1 MALNQVSRRSF
12 LHFSAATAAAFLV
25 PGGVLP
31 VQAGTLSHG
40 LSVFG
45 DLKYPKDFT
54 AFDYVNPDAPAGGKI
69 AMTAL
74 SWRYNQNPQT
84 FNTFNTFNLKGDAP
98 PGMERCFDSLMVRAY
113 DEPDAVY
120 GLVAESALVSEDSN
134 FVTFRIRP
142 EARFHDGS
150 VLNAEDVAF
159 SLNLLKE
166 KGHPIIS
173 QSIKEM
179 VSATAHDEHTVTV
192 SFSGNHSRQL
202 PLLIATLP
210 IVSKTYY
217 TRYNF
222 AVSTLT
228 PPLSSGP
235 YMVGRYEIG
244 RYIEYRKAGNYWAKD
259 LPVNNGH
266 HNFEIIRLDFFRD
279 RQATFESF
287 KKGRLTFHEEY
298 SSKAWATEYNFPALT
313 EGRVVRKEFAIRL
326 PSGGQGW
333 FLNTRLEKFSNPRV
347 REALGYAFDFEWS
360 NAALFYD
367 LYTRTQSFFENSEMK
382 AVGVPGQAELMLL
395 EPHRKDLPEEVFG
408 EAITQPVSNGSGQ
421 DRSLLREAA
430 LLLEEAG
437 YNRRGEQLIGP
448 DNKQLEM
455 EFLSNSPAFERVVLP
470 YVKNLRLLGIK
481 ASLRVVDPAQ
491 FQKRLENF
499 TFDIVDTR
507 FSLEPTPGP
516 DIRSLWTSAS
526 ADTIGSYNLSGIREP
541 VVDELVEKALNAS
554 SRLELITAARALDRV
569 LRSGYYWVPQWFKA
583 YRTVAVWDMFGI
595 PDDMPAYD
603 FPVETTWW
611 VDSEKAA
618 RIGNED

>member
-1 MALNQVSRRSF
+1 MTLSQISRRSF

-25 PGGVLP
+25 PGGALP

-54 AFDYVNPDAPAGGKI
+54 AFDYVNPEAPVGGKI
-69 AMTAL
+69 AMTAP
-74 SWRYNQNPQT
+74 SWGYNQNPQT
-84 FNTFNTFNLKGDAP
+84 FNTFNTFILKGDAP
-98 PGMERCFDSLMVRAY
+98 PRMELCFDSLMVRAY

-120 GLVAESALVSEDSN
+120 GLVAESALVSEDGN
-134 FVTFRIRP
+134 FVTFKIRP

-150 VLNAEDVAF
+150 MLNAEDVAF

-179 VSATAHDEHTVTV
+179 VSATAPDEHTVTV
-192 SFSGNHSRQL
+192 AFSGNHSRQL

-210 IVSKTYY
+210 IVSKAYY

-222 AVSTLT
+222 EASTLT

-244 RYIEYRKAGNYWAKD
+244 RYIEYKKVENYWAKD

-279 RQATFESF
+279 RQATFEAF
-287 KKGRLTFHEEY
+287 KKGRLTFHEEF
-298 SSKAWATEYNFPALT
+298 SSKTWATEYNFPALT
-313 EGRVVRKEFAIRL
+313 EGRVAKKEFAIRL
-326 PSGGQGW
+326 PSGAQGW
-333 FLNTRLEKFSNPRV
+333 FLNSRKEKFSNPKV

-360 NAALFYD
+360 NSALFYD

-382 AVGVPGQAELMLL
+382 AVGLPSDAELALL
-395 EPHRKDLPEEVFG
+395 EPYKKDLPEGVFG

-421 DRSLLREAA
+421 DRKLLREAS
-430 LLLEEAG
+430 LLLKEAG
-437 YNRRGEQLIGP
+437 YYRRGEQLIGP
-448 DNKQLEM
+448 DGKQLQM
-455 EFLSNSPAFERVVLP
+455 EFLSNSPAFERIVLP
-470 YVKNLRLLGIK
+470 YVKNLRLLGIE
-481 ASLRVVDPAQ
+481 ASFRVVDPAQ
-491 FQKRLENF
+491 FQKRVDDF
-499 TFDIVDTR
+499 DYDIVGHR
-507 FSLEPTPGP
+507 FSLTPTLGP
-516 DIRSLWTSAS
+516 SIRNFWTSAS
-526 ADTIGSYNLSGIREP
+526 AETFGSYNLSGIKVP
-541 VVDELVEKALNAS
+541 AVDDLVDKALNAS
-554 SRLELITAARALDRV
+554 SREEMITAARALDRV
-569 LRSGYYWVPQWFKA
+569 LRAGYYWVPQWFKA
-583 YRTVAVWDMFGI
+583 FHTVAVWDMFGI
-595 PDDMPAYD
+595 PNDMPAYA
-603 FPVETTWW
+603 FPVEATWW

-618 RIGNED
+618 RIGKEN